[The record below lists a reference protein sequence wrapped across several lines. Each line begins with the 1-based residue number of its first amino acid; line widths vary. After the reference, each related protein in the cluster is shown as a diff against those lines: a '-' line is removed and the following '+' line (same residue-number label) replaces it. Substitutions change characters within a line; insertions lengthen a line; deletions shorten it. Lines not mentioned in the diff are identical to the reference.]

1 MNCRQ
6 ARFLVYAYLDR
17 GMSACEAETL
27 SRHLAECDA
36 CEARAR
42 SARSLA
48 RLLHSCLGRASAPP
62 RLVLR
67 LRQGPVQTVPP
78 RSTAYVTAAAVLV
91 MILPL
96 VASVSGRPA
105 EAVSAVSRQGLATQA
120 PPDLKL
126 VSRRLTGTLIC
137 LNCEARI
144 EAGLCPL
151 PESEHEPAFC
161 AANGEVWRL
170 MFRDPSSTQAS
181 AGQTVTVEGVE
192 FSESGFMRASWVGY

>member
-1 MNCRQ
+1 MNCCQ

-17 GMSACEAETL
+17 GMSVCEAETL
-27 SRHLAECDA
+27 SRHLAECGA

-42 SARSLA
+42 SARGLA
-48 RLLHSCLGRASAPP
+48 RLLHSCLERASAPP
-62 RLVLR
+62 RLILR
-67 LRQGPVQTVPP
+67 LRQGAVRTVPP
-78 RSTAYVTAAAVLV
+78 RSMVYATAAAVLV
-91 MILPL
+91 LILPL

-120 PPDLKL
+120 LPTLKL

-137 LNCEARI
+137 LDCEARI

-151 PESEHEPAFC
+151 PESKHEPAFC

-181 AGQTVTVEGVE
+181 AGQTVTVEGVG
-192 FSESGFMRASWVGY
+192 FPESGFLRASWVGY